1 MSRLY
6 VIGCSHT
13 RYVWPSYADILS
25 NNYEH
30 YENWGAPGIGNF
42 AIFHRVMEILDTRFL
57 TEDDTLIIQ
66 WTYPH
71 RFDFH
76 RSPNGWYQGG
86 NLAFQNDELQKTI
99 SRIAWDE
106 DSYNMYTNN
115 YIKSVYG
122 NLKDCKADVYYTSS
136 WPHDFKADGWLSSL
150 SLMDE
155 LDLKKRRFLNADPNK
170 RNQIVQ
176 DAHFTPAMHLEY
188 LKQHTDFTITD
199 KMLSY
204 TSKAE
209 DILNNVKDWK
219 QIQPLMQD
227 AGLLDGFIHGKI

>member
-1 MSRLY
+1 MKRLLS
-6 VIGCSHT
+6 IGCSHT

-25 NNYEH
+25 AEYDY

-42 AIFHRVMEILDTRFL
+42 AIFHRIMEILDTRML
-57 TEDDTLIIQ
+57 TENDTLLVQ

-76 RSPNGWYQGG
+76 KSPNGWYQGG
-86 NLAFQNDELQKTI
+86 NLAFQNDEIQETV

-106 DSYNMYTNN
+106 TSYNMYTNN

-122 NLKDCKADVYYTSS
+122 ILRECKATVRFTSS
-136 WPHDFKADGWLSSL
+136 WPHEFDVADWLPSL
-150 SLMDE
+150 TVIDN

-170 RNQIVQ
+170 RNQIVT
-176 DAHFTPAMHLEY
+176 DAHYTPQMHFEY
-188 LKQHTDFTITD
+188 LKQFTDFTITD

-209 DILNNVKDWK
+209 EILNNVKDWS
-219 QIQPLMQD
+219 QIQPLMTE
-227 AGLLDGFIHGKI
+227 AGLIDGFVHGKT